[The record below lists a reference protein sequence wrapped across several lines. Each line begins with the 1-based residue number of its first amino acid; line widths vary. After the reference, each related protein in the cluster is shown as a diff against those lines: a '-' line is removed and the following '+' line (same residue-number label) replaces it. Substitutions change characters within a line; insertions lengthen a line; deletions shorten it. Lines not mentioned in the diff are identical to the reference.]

1 MTLVDTS
8 VWVNHFRRPHST
20 LIKLL
25 EDSSA
30 GMHPFVL
37 GELACGNLKDR
48 ALTLGDLAR
57 MPEAPLATQEE
68 VLHLLQSRRLWGEG
82 LGWVDVHILAS
93 ALLGGWDLLTAD
105 RAMERAA
112 RRLGILWGR

>member
-1 MTLVDTS
+1 VTLVDTS
-8 VWVNHFRRPHST
+8 VWVNHFRRPQSS

-25 EDSSA
+25 GDSSA

-48 ALTLGDLAR
+48 ASTLGDLAK
-57 MPEAPLATQEE
+57 MPEAPLATAGE
-68 VLHLLQSRRLWGEG
+68 VLHLLESHRLWGEG

-112 RRLGILWGR
+112 RRLGIMCGR

>member
-8 VWVNHFRRPHST
+8 VWVNHFRRPQST

-57 MPEAPLATQEE
+57 MPEAPLATHGE
-68 VLHLLQSRRLWGEG
+68 VLHLLESRRLWGEG

-93 ALLGGWDLLTAD
+93 ALLGGWNLLTAD
-105 RAMERAA
+105 RTMERVA
-112 RRLGILWGR
+112 RRLGIVCS

>member
-1 MTLVDTS
+1 VTLVDTS
-8 VWVNHFRRPHST
+8 VWVNHFRRPQAT

-25 EDSSA
+25 DDSLA

-48 ALTLGDLAR
+48 ALTLGDLAK
-57 MPEAPLATQEE
+57 MPEAPLATEAE
-68 VLHLLQSRRLWGEG
+68 VLHLLESRRLWGEG
-82 LGWVDVHILAS
+82 LGWVDVHLLAS

-105 RAMERAA
+105 RTMQRAA
-112 RRLGILWGR
+112 HRLGITCPE

>member
-8 VWVNHFRRPHST
+8 VWVNHFRHPQSN

-30 GMHPFVL
+30 SMHPFVL
-37 GELACGNLKDR
+37 GELACGNLKHR
-48 ALTLGDLAR
+48 ALTLGDLAK
-57 MPEAPLATQEE
+57 MPEAPLATEGE
-68 VLHLLQSRRLWGEG
+68 AMHLLESRRLWGEG
-82 LGWVDVHILAS
+82 LGWVDVHLLAS

-112 RRLGILWGR
+112 RRLGIMCKR

>member
-8 VWVNHFRRPHST
+8 VWVNHFRRPQST

-30 GMHPFVL
+30 GMHPFVI
-37 GELACGNLKDR
+37 GELACGNLKNR

-57 MPEAPLATQEE
+57 MPEAPLATEPE
-68 VLHLLQSRRLWGEG
+68 VLHLLESRRLWGEG

-105 RAMERAA
+105 RTMERVA
-112 RRLGILWGR
+112 RRLGILCPE

>member
-8 VWVNHFRRPHST
+8 VWVNHFRRPQST

-25 EDSSA
+25 EDFSA
-30 GMHPFVL
+30 GIHPFVI
-37 GELACGNLKDR
+37 GELACGNLKHR

-57 MPEAPLATQEE
+57 MPVAPLATEGE
-68 VLHLLQSRRLWGEG
+68 VLHLLEARRLWGEG
-82 LGWVDVHILAS
+82 LGWVDVHLLAS

-105 RAMERAA
+105 RTMQRAA
-112 RRLGILWGR
+112 RRLGIICSE

>member
-8 VWVNHFRRPHST
+8 VWVNHFRRPQST

-25 EDSSA
+25 GDSSA

-37 GELACGNLKDR
+37 GELACGRLKDR

-57 MPEAPLATQEE
+57 IPKAPLATEGE
-68 VLHLLQSRRLWGEG
+68 VLHLLQSRRLLGQG
-82 LGWVDVHILAS
+82 LGWVDVHLLAS
-93 ALLGGWDLLTAD
+93 ALLAGWDLLTAD
-105 RAMERAA
+105 RTMQRAA
-112 RRLGILWGR
+112 RRLGILCPE